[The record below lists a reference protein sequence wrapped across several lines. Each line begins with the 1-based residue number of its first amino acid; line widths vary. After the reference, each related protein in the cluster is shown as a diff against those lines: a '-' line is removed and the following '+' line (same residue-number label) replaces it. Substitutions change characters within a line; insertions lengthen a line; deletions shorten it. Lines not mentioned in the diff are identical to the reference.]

1 MGDPGQAVERLKA
14 LRKTGF
20 ARSGG
25 RDHASPRPSLQSGRA
40 KGRACDRK
48 SLDLGAGGT

>member
-20 ARSGG
+20 
-25 RDHASPRPSLQSGRA
+25 RPVDKAAITPAPGLP
-40 KGRACDRK
+40 C
-48 SLDLGAGGT
+48 